1 MDPTAIIWLGPVPGA
16 IALVVLMLA
25 SLFVAARSEN
35 GTPPQAGRLAWL
47 LAAMAVG
54 LAYLPADFSINN
66 FPGWW
71 PKSATLRFGHIAAV
85 STLALALAAL
95 VRSRLLI
102 AIVTGLLTAAA
113 LWAVLSTLHPRFIS
127 TPSMV
132 VHLALGALIAA
143 AAMLAPRVEA
153 SHARFTTPASL
164 LIGSVF
170 AGPILFLAHQASF
183 AQQTGPLVAA
193 MSAWLMVGFLRRR
206 RPVPE
211 CVMGTFVVLLIALVA
226 AGHHHSNTPV
236 HTAATLAIVLI
247 PLTPAAA
254 RLPIK
259 QARLRALLPLGL
271 SLVLGIAGLVIALLT
286 AVPSTPSGY

>member
-16 IALVVLMLA
+16 MALVVLLLA
-25 SLFVAARSEN
+25 SLFVAPRSEN
-35 GTPPQAGRLAWL
+35 GTSAMSGRLAWL

-71 PKSATLRFGHIAAV
+71 PKDATLRFGHIAAV
-85 STLALALAAL
+85 STVALGLAAL

-113 LWAVLSTLHPRFIS
+113 LWAVLNTLHPRFIS
-127 TPSMV
+127 TPSFI
-132 VHLALGALIAA
+132 VHLALGALISA

-153 SHARFTTPASL
+153 SGARFTTPASL

-193 MSAWLMVGFLRRR
+193 MSAWLIVGFLRRS

-211 CVMGTFVVLLIALVA
+211 CVMGTFVVLLIAIMV
-226 AGHHHSNTPV
+226 AGHHHSYTPV
-236 HTAATLAIVLI
+236 HPAATLAIVLI

-259 QARLRALLPLGL
+259 RARLQVLLPLVL

-286 AVPSTPSGY
+286 SAPSTPSGY